1 MSQQKIQKLNIIRE
15 LRLRRWARI
24 HFVPAEER
32 SSTWHPVVLEEMAI
46 RDLEFQRMEEQ
57 SQQSITSQ
65 FVPLAPMPIN
75 ILHPAHEKI
84 AEPKLAK
91 ALQEVRKANKQV

>member
-1 MSQQKIQKLNIIRE
+1 MSRQKIQKLNIIRE

-46 RDLEFQRMEEQ
+46 RDLEFRRMDEQ
-57 SQQSITSQ
+57 AQSITSQ

-75 ILHPAHEKI
+75 ILHPAHEKL

-91 ALQEVRKANKQV
+91 ALQEVRKASKQV